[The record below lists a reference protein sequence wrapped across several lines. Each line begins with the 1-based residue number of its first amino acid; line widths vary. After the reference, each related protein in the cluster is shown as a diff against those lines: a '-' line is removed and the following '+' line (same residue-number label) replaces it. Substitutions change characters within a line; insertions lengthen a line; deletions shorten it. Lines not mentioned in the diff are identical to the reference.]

1 MRVASDPP
9 AAHDDGCLA
18 VAAQAAAQQ
27 LSRRGRA
34 KLQKKIATGT
44 ATATDTWNDMAGK
57 VGYHGELGVHVRH
70 IRRPVVEGLHALLER
85 QQPQVDVHG
94 LSHALPEFESQRE
107 LLLGARS
114 AIRP

>member
-18 VAAQAAAQQ
+18 VPAQAAAQQ

-34 KLQKKIATGT
+34 KLQKKIGTGT
-44 ATATDTWNDMAGK
+44 GTWNDMAGK

-94 LSHALPEFESQRE
+94 LSHALPEFEAQRE